1 MASPATLGT
10 VHIVGAGLAGLSCAV
25 ALARRGANVMV
36 HEAARFAGGRCRS
49 YFEPALGA
57 TIDNGNHL
65 VLSGNR
71 ATIAYV
77 KSIGAADNL
86 VGPEAA
92 TFAFADLKSG
102 ERWKLRINEGRVPW
116 WILSRARRVP
126 DTRVRDYLAVARL
139 LRAEPG
145 DTVASLIG
153 SGALYHRLWRP
164 VLLAALNTDPCEA
177 SGRLAGTVVQE
188 TLAKGGKACRPLI
201 AGDGLA
207 AAFVDPALV
216 FLKRHSNPVRFDHR
230 LRALDLG
237 AARVD
242 GLQFAGGDRIALGCK
257 DRVVLAV
264 PAPDARVLLPG
275 CVAPTKFRAII
286 NAHFKVKPPP
296 GTPPMLG
303 VINAMTEWMFAF
315 QERLSITISA
325 ADRLIET
332 PRVELAR
339 NIWREVASLTGLP
352 RDSPAWQIIKE
363 RRATIAALPS
373 EESKRPGA
381 RTQWSNLVLAGDW
394 TATGLPAT
402 IEGAI
407 RSGNRAA
414 ELILAG

>member
-126 DTRVRDYLAVARL
+126 ETRVRDYLAVARL

>member
-1 MASPATLGT
+1 
-10 VHIVGAGLAGLSCAV
+10 
-25 ALARRGANVMV
+25 
-36 HEAARFAGGRCRS
+36 
-49 YFEPALGA
+49 
-57 TIDNGNHL
+57 
-65 VLSGNR
+65 
-71 ATIAYV
+71 
-77 KSIGAADNL
+77 
-86 VGPEAA
+86 
-92 TFAFADLKSG
+92 
-102 ERWKLRINEGRVPW
+102 
-116 WILSRARRVP
+116 
-126 DTRVRDYLAVARL
+126 
-139 LRAEPG
+139 
-145 DTVASLIG
+145 
-153 SGALYHRLWRP
+153 
-164 VLLAALNTDPCEA
+164 
-177 SGRLAGTVVQE
+177 
-188 TLAKGGKACRPLI
+188 
-201 AGDGLA
+201 
-207 AAFVDPALV
+207 
-216 FLKRHSNPVRFDHR
+216 
-230 LRALDLG
+230 LDLG

>member
-177 SGRLAGTVVQE
+177 SGRLAATVVQE